1 MSGPGVGTVVLDLDG
16 VLYLDSEGVPG
27 AGDALATLASRGWR
41 FVYATNNSTK
51 SAEMVAS
58 HIAERTGFVAAA
70 GDAVTSGMAAAAYLD
85 GRASTAAVVGSQAIR
100 RELASVGIEVVDF
113 EARPEVVVVGLDR
126 GLTYDA
132 IDRAARAIREGAT
145 LVATNIDATYPTP
158 TGLAPGAGTLV
169 AAIATASGTEPV
181 SCGKPADAFA
191 ALVHRRITST
201 TPAGART
208 VVMVGDRP
216 ETDLALGRSQGWTTV
231 LALSGV
237 TRSPD
242 DVPFAFRPDHVVSS
256 IADVP
261 DLLAQFG
268 G

>member
-1 MSGPGVGTVVLDLDG
+1 MTDAGVGTVVFDLDG
-16 VLYLDSEGVPG
+16 VLYLDAEGVPG
-27 AGDALATLASRGWR
+27 AGEALAVLSDRGWR

-51 SAEMVAS
+51 TAEKVAA

-70 GDAVTSGMAAAAYLD
+70 DDAITSGMAAATYLD
-85 GRASTAAVVGSQAIR
+85 GRASRAAVVGSPAIR
-100 RELASVGIEVVDF
+100 HELSAVGIEVVDL
-113 EARPEVVVVGLDR
+113 EAGPEVVVVGLDR
-126 GLTYDA
+126 SLTYDV

-158 TGLAPGAGTLV
+158 TGLAPGAGTVV
-169 AAIATASGTEPV
+169 AAIATASGVEPV

-191 ALVHRRITST
+191 DLVQRRIAST
-201 TPAGART
+201 APDGART

-216 ETDLALGRSQGWTTV
+216 ETDLALGRSLGWTTV

-237 TRSPD
+237 TRSSEE
-242 DVPFAFRPDHVVSS
+242 VPPEFRPDHVVAS

-261 DLLAQFG
+261 DLLARFG